1 MQQPPTDEPLSP
13 PVAGA
18 GDDDDGSHAIPSG
31 SPYVFSPDAHAHLT
45 PYLAAL
51 HGSCITHDR
60 MTGSFLPPLNHEKL
74 LGWWKVKMAEV
85 AAERRVIIILLDES
99 EPGARAKGPEL
110 VGAVMLGTPPTE
122 TSPHCGLVE
131 SLLVSP
137 RHRSRGGARM
147 LLAALEVEAARRGR
161 YLLRAETASGSA
173 AEEVFKKASYQLVG
187 KIPGYTV
194 NLAGEKLDE
203 AIFYK
208 DLSA

>member
-18 GDDDDGSHAIPSG
+18 GGDDDGSHAIPSG

-85 AAERRVIIILLDES
+85 ASERRVIIILLDES

-161 YLLRAETASGSA
+161 YLLVRPFDHHKWRACFVSWLTRRCRE
-173 AEEVFKKASYQLVG
+173 
-187 KIPGYTV
+187 PRRR
-194 NLAGEKLDE
+194 AGAPRKR
-203 AIFYK
+203 
-208 DLSA
+208 SSRRHRTN